1 MIIVCYKH
9 NTKEDLSSS
18 FSNKKFRDRGSKNNK
33 KKIVGK
39 VTNHFK
45 PHF

>member
-33 KKIVGK
+33 KTLLEK
-39 VTNHFK
+39 
-45 PHF
+45 